1 MRAHDADADAT
12 ENDPEHDTP
21 SASPTIPSPGAPA
34 SGRAHPSPTADGPD
48 PHGADGVHG
57 PDPHSADDAD
67 GAHAP
72 TLHDPAQHGPDP
84 QGVHSTHNAD
94 GPDPRDPDPHGTDA
108 TAGEDGP
115 QAPDG
120 DPEELAT
127 PEYRMFR
134 DRAREATWWSM
145 ARRMPALV
153 GRALAVGWRAGPGDL
168 AATAVFGLGMG
179 AATAWALVATNA
191 VLEEVFASVPTPD
204 RVEAAL
210 PSLLLL
216 AAALVVRGACG
227 ALAGRAQARL
237 EPKVVLAAE
246 RRFNEVVTEVE
257 VAAFDDSTFND
268 HVFRGY
274 ATGCDQMGMLVR
286 TSLDVLTGLVAIAAA
301 AGVLGTL
308 HPVLLPLILVAMVP
322 QWWSSAASARLR
334 YRLTLK
340 LTEVMR
346 RKFMLQHLMID
357 RRTAAE
363 LRSYTMGP
371 RLRAEFDRFA
381 DRELEA
387 RLRLATRM
395 ALIRVAGGA
404 LGGAA
409 TAVVFVALG
418 MLLVEGVV
426 PIAAAGAAV
435 VAVRVA
441 QGALGTVLV
450 SVSQVYEAGLYVADL
465 VELEERARA
474 RTPRRGLAP
483 APEGF
488 DEIRVE
494 DVTFSYPRGDTGT
507 GVNTDTGT
515 GGDDPGP
522 ALAGVDL
529 VLPRGRTVALVGE
542 NGSGKSTLAKLL
554 SGLYAPD
561 SGRVCWDATDL
572 AGVDADD
579 LRSRVAVIAQ
589 DHTHWPMTAR
599 GNVVMGGPEG
609 DLERLARAAGASHA
623 DTVVADLPRGWE
635 TLLDKRFAHGHEPSG
650 GQWQRLA
657 AARGFHR
664 GDDGAAVPL
673 LIADEPT
680 SALDARAE
688 HRFFSSLH
696 AHAGRTGATVVLIT
710 HRLASVRMA
719 DLIVVLERGRV
730 VARGS
735 HEELMEQGGVYRELW
750 DLQAQAYRDRA
761 GEPGRAV

>member
-1 MRAHDADADAT
+1 MHDHDTNAGSGADTGAGNDPGHDASSDSPDADA
-12 ENDPEHDTP
+12 E
-21 SASPTIPSPGAPA
+21 
-34 SGRAHPSPTADGPD
+34 R
-48 PHGADGVHG
+48 
-57 PDPHSADDAD
+57 
-67 GAHAP
+67 
-72 TLHDPAQHGPDP
+72 
-84 QGVHSTHNAD
+84 
-94 GPDPRDPDPHGTDA
+94 
-108 TAGEDGP
+108 
-115 QAPDG
+115 
-120 DPEELAT
+120 LAT
-127 PEYRMFR
+127 SEYRMFR
-134 DRAREATWWSM
+134 ERARQATWWSM
-145 ARRMPALV
+145 ARRMPVLV
-153 GRALAVGWRAGPGDL
+153 GRALAVGRRSGPGDL
-168 AATAVFGLGMG
+168 AATVVFGLGMG

-191 VLEEVFASVPTPD
+191 VLEEVFAAVPTPD
-204 RVEAAL
+204 RVRAAL

-216 AAALVVRGACG
+216 AAALLARGACG

-246 RRFNEVVTEVE
+246 RRFNETVTRVE
-257 VAAFDDSTFND
+257 AAAFDDSAFND

-274 ATGCDQMGMLVR
+274 ATGCDQMGVLVR

-334 YRLTLK
+334 YRLTLR

-346 RKFMLQHLMID
+346 RKFMLQQLMID

-381 DRELEA
+381 ERELQA

-409 TAVVFVALG
+409 TVVVFVALG
-418 MLLVEGVV
+418 VLLVEGVV

-450 SVSQVYEAGLYVADL
+450 SVGQVYEAGLYVADL
-465 VELEERARA
+465 VELEEKARE
-474 RTPRRGLAP
+474 RTPRRDLPP

-488 DEIRVE
+488 AEIRVE
-494 DVTFSYPRGDTGT
+494 DVTFSYPKADGD
-507 GVNTDTGT
+507 
-515 GGDDPGP
+515 GDGATGP

-554 SGLYAPD
+554 SGLYTPD
-561 SGRVCWDATDL
+561 AGRVCWDATDL

-579 LRSRVAVIAQ
+579 LRSRIAVIAQ

-599 GNVVMGGPEG
+599 GNVVMGGPE
-609 DLERLARAAGASHA
+609 DDPERLARAAGAAHA

-664 GDDGAAVPL
+664 GDDGSAVPL

-719 DLIVVLERGRV
+719 DVVVVLERGRV
-730 VARGS
+730 VDRGS
-735 HEELMEQGGVYRELW
+735 HEELMERGGVYRELW
-750 DLQAQAYRDRA
+750 DLQAQAYRERERA
-761 GEPGRAV
+761 QEPDPTG

>member
-1 MRAHDADADAT
+1 MRAHDADTTADHGT
-12 ENDPEHDTP
+12 ENDADGDTTADP
-21 SASPTIPSPGAPA
+21 PTSSPG
-34 SGRAHPSPTADGPD
+34 
-48 PHGADGVHG
+48 
-57 PDPHSADDAD
+57 
-67 GAHAP
+67 
-72 TLHDPAQHGPDP
+72 
-84 QGVHSTHNAD
+84 NAD
-94 GPDPRDPDPHGTDA
+94 VPGRKEK
-108 TAGEDGP
+108 GEARGSGDE
-115 QAPDG
+115 DSDD
-120 DPEELAT
+120 DPEALAS
-127 PEYRMFR
+127 YRHRMLD
-134 DRAREATWWSM
+134 DRAREATWWAM
-145 ARRMPALV
+145 ARRMPVLV
-153 GRALAVGWRAGPGDL
+153 ARALATGWRAGPGDL

-191 VLEEVFASVPTPD
+191 VLEEVFAAAPTPD
-204 RVEAAL
+204 RVQAAL

-216 AAALVVRGACG
+216 AAALVVRGGCG

-237 EPKVVLAAE
+237 EPRVVLAAE
-246 RRFNEVVTEVE
+246 RRFNEAVTGVE
-257 VAAFDDSTFND
+257 VAAFDDSAFND

-274 ATGCDQMGMLVR
+274 ATGCDQTGVLVR
-286 TSLDVLTGLVAIAAA
+286 SSVDVLTGLVGIAAA
-301 AGVLGTL
+301 AGVLGAL

-334 YRLTLK
+334 YRLTLR
-340 LTEVMR
+340 LTGIMR
-346 RKFMLQHLMID
+346 RKFMLQQLMID

-381 DRELEA
+381 DRELQA

-409 TAVVFVALG
+409 TAVVFTALG
-418 MLLVEGVV
+418 VLLVQGVV

-441 QGALGTVLV
+441 QGALGTVLS
-450 SVSQVYEAGLYVADL
+450 SVNQVYEAGLYVADL
-465 VELEERARA
+465 AELEETARA
-474 RTPRRGLAP
+474 RTPRPGPAP
-483 APEGF
+483 APDGF
-488 DEIRVE
+488 GEIRLE
-494 DVTFSYPRGDTGT
+494 GVTFSYPRAAGED
-507 GVNTDTGT
+507 
-515 GGDDPGP
+515 GGGDPGP
-522 ALAGVDL
+522 ALSEVDL

-561 SGRVCWDATDL
+561 SGRVCWDGTDL

-579 LRSRVAVIAQ
+579 LRSRIAVIAQ

-599 GNVVMGGPEG
+599 GNVVMSGPEG
-609 DLERLARAAGASHA
+609 DAERLARAAAASHA
-623 DTVVADLPRGWE
+623 DTVVAGLPLGWE

-688 HRFFSSLH
+688 HRFFASLH

-719 DLIVVLERGRV
+719 DLIVVLERGRI
-730 VARGS
+730 VARGT
-735 HEELMEQGGVYRELW
+735 HGELMGQGGVYRELW
-750 DLQAQAYRDRA
+750 DLQAQAYREHAGESDRA
-761 GEPGRAV
+761 D

>member
-1 MRAHDADADAT
+1 MRAHDADTAA
-12 ENDPEHDTP
+12 ENDPEHEAP
-21 SASPTIPSPGAPA
+21 SDSPG
-34 SGRAHPSPTADGPD
+34 DGPD
-48 PHGADGVHG
+48 
-57 PDPHSADDAD
+57 
-67 GAHAP
+67 
-72 TLHDPAQHGPDP
+72 
-84 QGVHSTHNAD
+84 
-94 GPDPRDPDPHGTDA
+94 
-108 TAGEDGP
+108 
-115 QAPDG
+115 G
-120 DPEELAT
+120 DSERLAT
-127 PEYRMFR
+127 SEYRMFR
-134 DRAREATWWSM
+134 ERARQATWWSM

-153 GRALAVGWRAGPGDL
+153 GRALAVGRRAGPGDL

-191 VLEEVFASVPTPD
+191 VLEEVFAAAPTPD
-204 RVEAAL
+204 RIREAL

-216 AAALVVRGACG
+216 AAALLVRGACG

-246 RRFNEVVTEVE
+246 RRFNELVTGVE
-257 VAAFDDSTFND
+257 VAAFDDSAFND
-268 HVFRGY
+268 RVFRGY
-274 ATGCDQMGMLVR
+274 ATGCDQMGVLVR
-286 TSLDVLTGLVAIAAA
+286 TALDVLTGLVAIAAA

-322 QWWSSAASARLR
+322 KWWSSAAAARLR

-346 RKFMLQHLMID
+346 RKFMLQQLMID

-381 DRELEA
+381 DRELAA

-409 TAVVFVALG
+409 TTVVFVALG
-418 MLLVEGVV
+418 VLLVEGVV

-465 VELEERARA
+465 VELEETARE
-474 RTPRRGLAP
+474 RTPRRGLPP
-483 APEGF
+483 APDGF
-488 DEIRVE
+488 GEIRVQ
-494 DVTFSYPRGDTGT
+494 DVTFAYPNAADDG
-507 GVNTDTGT
+507 
-515 GGDDPGP
+515 DPGP
-522 ALAGVDL
+522 ALSGVDL

-554 SGLYAPD
+554 SGLYTPD
-561 SGRVCWDATDL
+561 AGRVCWDATDL
-572 AGVDADD
+572 AGVDPDD

-609 DLERLARAAGASHA
+609 DPRRLARAAGAAHA

-696 AHAGRTGATVVLIT
+696 AHAGLTGATVVLIT

-730 VARGS
+730 VDRGS
-735 HEELMEQGGVYRELW
+735 HGELMERGGVYRELW

-761 GEPGRAV
+761 QEPDPTV